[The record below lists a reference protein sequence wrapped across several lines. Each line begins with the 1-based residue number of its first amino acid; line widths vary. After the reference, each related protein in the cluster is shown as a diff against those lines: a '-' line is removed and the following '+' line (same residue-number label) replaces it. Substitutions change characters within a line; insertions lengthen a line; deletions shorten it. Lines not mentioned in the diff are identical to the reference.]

1 MPSRS
6 PSRPK
11 SAVDQAQV
19 IQSSETSASSPD
31 VVLLPHNIRNKVG
44 TILAHCALISVKS
57 PGDSKNLQHLHAIR
71 NAAQLIVDMVSGVQS
86 KCGLSRSKPP
96 FSNESS

>member
-11 SAVDQAQV
+11 SGVEAQV
-19 IQSSETSASSPD
+19 FQSSEKLACSPD
-31 VVLLPHNIRNKVG
+31 MVLLPHNVRNKVG

-57 PGDSKNLQHLHAIR
+57 PEDPKNLQHLQAIR

-86 KCGLSRSKPP
+86 NCDGPSRSRPP
-96 FSNESS
+96 V